1 LSFLIND
8 QAVESDVSEAKEPV
22 DSAESSNDHGKKGV
36 EIEVCK
42 KIVNGT

>member
-1 LSFLIND
+1 LIND
-8 QAVESDVSEAKEPV
+8 QTVKSSASEAKETL
-22 DSAESSNDHGKKGV
+22 DSVESSNGHGKKGV